1 MSESADDGFYPSP
14 RTRRGWFLEGLDA
27 VRGATCMLLR
37 MKVAVNGAR
46 GKMGATVVKY
56 IEAQVGWTVAG
67 KIGRGDDLQAQLEQH
82 RPDVLVEFSGAGSRM
97 APIECALKA
106 GVRVVVGT
114 SGYTAEDL
122 KVIGDWVEKAGLGCI
137 IAPNF
142 QVGNVLM
149 QQFAAQA
156 ARYFEYAEVI
166 EYHHEHK
173 RDYPS
178 GTAMRTV
185 EEMAKARPAFNEGT
199 QDEVSSLDGAR
210 GGDFAGIRVHAVR
223 MPGYIASQ
231 EVLLGAPGQRLS
243 IRHDS
248 IDRESYMPG
257 VGLAIRHVM
266 EHAGLIYGLEHIL

>member
-1 MSESADDGFYPSP
+1 
-14 RTRRGWFLEGLDA
+14 
-27 VRGATCMLLR
+27 
-37 MKVAVNGAR
+37 
-46 GKMGATVVKY
+46 MGATVLAYV
-56 IEAQVGWTVAG
+56 ESREGWSVAG
-67 KIGRGDDLQAQLEQH
+67 AIGRGDDLQAQLEAH
-82 RPDVLVEFSGAGSRM
+82 RPDVLVEFTGAGSRM
-97 APIECALKA
+97 APIACALDL

-122 KVIGDWVEKAGLGCI
+122 TQIRSWVDAAGVGCL

-185 EEMAKARPAFNEGT
+185 EEMAKARARFNEGT
-199 QDEVSSLDGAR
+199 QDEVASLKDSR
-210 GGDFAGIRVHAVR
+210 GGDYAGIRVHAVR
-223 MPGYIASQ
+223 MPGYVASQ
-231 EVLLGAPGQRLS
+231 EVLFGAPGQRLS

-257 VGLAIRHVM
+257 VGLAIEHVM
-266 EHAGLIYGLEHIL
+266 KHSGLVYGLEHIL

>member
-1 MSESADDGFYPSP
+1 
-14 RTRRGWFLEGLDA
+14 
-27 VRGATCMLLR
+27 
-37 MKVAVNGAR
+37 MKVAVNGAQ
-46 GKMGATVVKY
+46 GKMGATVVQY
-56 IEAQVGWTVAG
+56 IQAQAGWELAG
-67 KIGRGDDLQAQLEQH
+67 TIDRGGDLQAVLEQH

-106 GVRVVVGT
+106 GVHAVVGT
-114 SGYTAEDL
+114 SGYTPEDL
-122 KVIGDWVEKAGLGCI
+122 QTIEGWVKASGLGCV

-185 EEMAKARPAFNEGT
+185 EQMAQAKAEAAGGDSFNQGT
-199 QDEVSSLDGAR
+199 HDEVSSLDGAR
-210 GGDFAGIRVHAVR
+210 GGEFAGIRVHAVR

-231 EVLLGAPGQRLS
+231 EVLLGAPGQRLT

-257 VGLAIRHVM
+257 VGLAIRHVV
-266 EHAGLIYGLEHIL
+266 ANPGFVYGLEHIL